1 MPADSRTL
9 ERVRLLIREVLSV
22 DLPSDNTD
30 LIDAEYIDSLG
41 LVTMIAAI
49 EQEFRMEL
57 PLDDFDIEQFRSIDR
72 IGELVAKAAP
82 AVT

>member
-1 MPADSRTL
+1 MPADSITL

-30 LIDAEYIDSLG
+30 LIDSGYIDSLAW
-41 LVTMIAAI
+41 VTMIAEI

-57 PLDDFDIEQFRSIDR
+57 PLDDLDIEQFRSIDR
-72 IGELVAKAAP
+72 IVELVAKAAP

>member
-1 MPADSRTL
+1 MPADSITL

-22 DLPSDNTD
+22 DLPSDNAD
-30 LIDAEYIDSLG
+30 LIAAGYIDSLAF
-41 LVTMIAAI
+41 VTMIAAI
-49 EQEFRMEL
+49 EEEFRMEL
-57 PLDDFDIEQFRSIDR
+57 PLDDLDIEQFRSIDR